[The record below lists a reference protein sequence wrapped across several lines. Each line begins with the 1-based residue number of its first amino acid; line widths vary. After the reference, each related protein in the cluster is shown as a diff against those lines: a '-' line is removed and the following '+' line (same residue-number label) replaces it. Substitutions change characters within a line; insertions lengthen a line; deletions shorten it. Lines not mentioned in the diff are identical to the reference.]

1 MEGAFLRR
9 TAAFTIAFLSPAAAS
24 FGQAPGTGAISG
36 VVYDPSNRIVEN
48 AQVLGENNAT
58 HLSGAVATTSE
69 GVFRLPLLPPDIYT
83 VTVKAPGYAVSISV
97 NLPFA
102 PNGTNLPGWGT
113 DALNR
118 NTMFVLADTHVFNP
132 NLVNIARFGYMHFDG
147 LVTQENPL
155 SAQAI
160 GIGTP
165 TGQVS
170 AGAHLPASENAAV
183 PKRAIRTVAWQGD
196 VGALQPLRTGPIL
209 RMPGSRSGRSK
220 KLKLFIRK
228 CDEFAV
234 STVLGTMTK

>member
-36 VVYDPSNRIVEN
+36 VVYDPPSRIVEN

-83 VTVKAPGYAVSISV
+83 VMVKAPGYAVSISV

-118 NTMFVLADTHVFNP
+118 KHNVRAGRYTRLQSQSGEHCALWLYAFRWIGDT
-132 NLVNIARFGYMHFDG
+132 GK
-147 LVTQENPL
+147 
-155 SAQAI
+155 SA
-160 GIGTP
+160 
-165 TGQVS
+165 
-170 AGAHLPASENAAV
+170 L
-183 PKRAIRTVAWQGD
+183 
-196 VGALQPLRTGPIL
+196 
-209 RMPGSRSGRSK
+209 RSGNLNRHADRPGECRCPLAGQRERRGSETSDPDRGLAGRCGGAATAADRGPDRSSGCRAREVGG
-220 KLKLFIRK
+220 RK
-228 CDEFAV
+228 N
-234 STVLGTMTK
+234 